1 MKKKTPKLP
10 SPPES
15 DMRPEYDFT
24 GGGRGKHYK
33 ALQVGYTVKIHRA
46 DGTTLVKRFE
56 SKGAVVL
63 APDVQPYFPNSKAVN
78 RALRSLIAIIPE
90 KRKAVARKAHS
101 LANGRRLTA
110 KNRTKTLR

>member
-1 MKKKTPKLP
+1 M
-10 SPPES
+10 
-15 DMRPEYDFT
+15 
-24 GGGRGKHYK
+24 
-33 ALQVGYTVKIHRA
+33 VKIHRA

-63 APDVQPYFPNSKAVN
+63 APDVRAYFPNSKAVN

-90 KRKAVARKAHS
+90 KRKAVARKARS